1 MGGITNLFE
10 IGRSGIQANQQGL
23 STASHNIT
31 NVGTEGFSRQRAIL
45 ETGRPQ
51 GGIYSTGV
59 RVTDVTRLV
68 DQFIEAQLTDTTQ
81 DSGRF
86 NIRHDLLQRVETVF
100 SETDTGGINN
110 AIDRLFNAF
119 RDLSTFPE
127 ESSQRTLVINEAQ
140 AVADTINLAATSL
153 AQIRKDI
160 DDAIG
165 QNLSTVNSIATQIA
179 GLNGQIH
186 FAESTG
192 KTAND
197 LRDRRGV
204 LVNDMAK
211 LVNIETVEMTNGLA
225 IMVGGQLLVSG
236 DRNNTLVQVSDADN
250 PGVNDVA
257 VQRTDGTNFVVTS
270 KINDGEI
277 AGRLTVRD
285 TDIQGYQDR
294 LDRVSAVLVNEINQ
308 QQEAG
313 YGLDGTTTNSLFSAL
328 SPDAPLAADTNS
340 GAAVGTST
348 TVSTAASLTMDT
360 YEIQFTN
367 ATTFNVLNVTDGT
380 TALSAQ
386 AYTSGGTIT
395 FDGLDAVITDGSG
408 APAAGDVFTVSAHK
422 GAALD
427 MAVSLTDLDKIA
439 ASSTLAGIP
448 GNNLNALALIA
459 IQAASQNTL
468 GGINVEDYHAVTVG
482 DVGSD
487 TSLAGL
493 QRKAKQIE
501 MDQVTS
507 LRESVSGV
515 NLDEELTRLLE
526 FQRAFE
532 ASARLITTADEL
544 FQTVLGLGQ

>member
-1 MGGITNLFE
+1 MAGITNIFE
-10 IGRSGIQANQQGL
+10 IGRTGIQANQQGL
-23 STASHNIT
+23 STTSQNIT

-59 RVTDVTRLV
+59 RVKDVTRLV

-81 DSGRF
+81 DFGRF
-86 NIRHDLLQRVETVF
+86 NVRHDLLQRVETVF
-100 SETDTGGINN
+100 NETDTGGINN
-110 AIDRLFNAF
+110 AVDRLFNAF

-127 ESSQRTLVINEAQ
+127 ESSQRTLVLNEAQ
-140 AVADTINLAATSL
+140 ALADTMNLAATTL
-153 AQIRKDI
+153 TQIRKDI

-165 QNLSTVNSIATQIA
+165 QNLSSVNTIATQIA
-179 GLNGQIH
+179 ALNDQIH
-186 FAESTG
+186 FAEANG
-192 KTAND
+192 NTAND
-197 LRDRRGV
+197 LRDRRAV
-204 LVNDMAK
+204 LVNDMAE

-225 IMVGGQLLVSG
+225 VMVGGQLLVSG
-236 DRNNTLVQVSDADN
+236 DRHNTLVQVSDADN

-257 VQRTDGTNFVVTS
+257 VQRSDGTNFVVTS

-285 TDIQGYQDR
+285 SDIQSYQDR
-294 LDRVSAVLVNEINQ
+294 LDRVSAVLVNEINLQ
-308 QQEAG
+308 HEAG

-328 SPDAPLAADTNS
+328 SPDAPLAKDTNS
-340 GAAVGTST
+340 GGAAGTST
-348 TVSTAASLTMDT
+348 TISTAASLTMDT
-360 YEIQFTN
+360 YEIQFTS
-367 ATTFNVLNVTDGT
+367 ASVFDVVNVTDGT
-380 TALSAQ
+380 TVLSAQ
-386 AYTSGGTIT
+386 AYTSGATIT

-408 APAAGDVFTVSAHK
+408 APSAGDAFTVSAHK
-422 GAALD
+422 GAAND
-427 MAVSLTDLDKIA
+427 MAVSLTDIDKIA
-439 ASSTLAGIP
+439 ASSTSAGVP
-448 GNNLNALALIA
+448 GNNVNAIALVA
-459 IQAASQNTL
+459 IQAASQSTL
-468 GGINVEDYHAVTVG
+468 GGINVNDYHAVTVG

-493 QRKAKQIE
+493 QRNAKQIE

-544 FQTVLGLGQ
+544 FQTVLGLGR

>member
-1 MGGITNLFE
+1 MAGITTIFE
-10 IGRSGIQANQQGL
+10 IGRTGIQAQQQAL
-23 STASHNIT
+23 TTTSHNIT

-45 ETGRPQ
+45 EAGRPQ
-51 GGIYSTGV
+51 GGVIPTGV

-81 DSGRF
+81 DFGRF
-86 NIRHDLLQRVETVF
+86 TIRHDLLQRVETVF
-100 SETDTGGINN
+100 TETDSGGINN

-140 AVADTINLAATSL
+140 ALVDTINLAAGTLS
-153 AQIRKDI
+153 QIRTDI

-165 QNLSTVNSIATQIA
+165 QNLSTVNAIATQIA
-179 GLNGQIH
+179 ELNDQIH
-186 FAESTG
+186 FAESNG
-192 KTAND
+192 NTAND
-197 LRDRRGV
+197 LRDRRAV
-204 LVNDMAK
+204 LVNDMAE
-211 LVNIETVEMTNGLA
+211 LVNIETVDMTNGLA

-250 PGVNDVA
+250 LGMNDVA
-257 VQRTDGTNFVVTS
+257 VQRSDGTNFVVTS

-294 LDRVSAVLVNEINQ
+294 LDRLAGVLVNEINQ
-308 QQEAG
+308 QHEAG

-328 SPDAPLAADTNS
+328 TPDAPLAKDTNDG
-340 GAAVGTST
+340 GASGTST

-360 YEIQFTN
+360 YEIQFTSSSV
-367 ATTFNVLNVTDGT
+367 FDVVNVTDGT
-380 TALSAQ
+380 TTLSSQ

-395 FDGLDAVITDGSG
+395 FDGLDVVITDNTG
-408 APAAGDVFTVSAHK
+408 APATGDIFTVSAHK
-422 GAALD
+422 GAATD
-427 MAVSLTDLDKIA
+427 MAVSLSDTDKVA
-439 ASSTLAGIP
+439 ASSTSAGVP
-448 GNNLNALALIA
+448 GNNVNAIALIA
-459 IQAASQNTL
+459 IQTTSQNTL
-468 GGINVEDYHAVTVG
+468 GGVTIDDYHAVTVG

-487 TSLAGL
+487 TFLAGL
-493 QRKAKQIE
+493 QRDAKQVE

>member
-285 TDIQGYQDR
+285 ADIQGYQDR

>member
-1 MGGITNLFE
+1 MAGITNLFE
-10 IGRSGIQANQQGL
+10 IGRTGIQANQQGL

-81 DSGRF
+81 DFGRF
-86 NIRHDLLQRVETVF
+86 NIRHDLLSRVETVF
-100 SETDTGGINN
+100 NESDTGGINH
-110 AIDRLFNAF
+110 AIDRLFNSF

-127 ESSQRTLVINEAQ
+127 ESSHRTLVLNEAQ
-140 AVADTINLAATSL
+140 ALADTINLAATTL

-165 QNLSTVNSIATQIA
+165 QNLSTVNTIATQIA
-179 GLNGQIH
+179 ALNDQIH
-186 FAESTG
+186 FAEANG
-192 KTAND
+192 NTAND
-197 LRDRRGV
+197 LRDRRAV
-204 LVNDMAK
+204 LVNDMAEM
-211 LVNIETVEMTNGLA
+211 VNIETVEMTSGLA
-225 IMVGGQLLVSG
+225 VLVGGQLLVSG

-257 VQRTDGTNFVVTS
+257 VRRNDGTNFVVTS

-277 AGRLTVRD
+277 SGRLTVRD
-285 TDIQGYQDR
+285 ADIQSYQDR
-294 LDRVSAVLVNEINQ
+294 LDRISAVLVNEINQ
-308 QQEAG
+308 QHEAG
-313 YGLDGTTTNSLFSAL
+313 YGLDDTTSNSLFSAL
-328 SPDAPLAADTNS
+328 SPDAPLAKDTNS
-340 GAAVGTST
+340 GGAAGTST
-348 TVSTAASLTMDT
+348 AISTAASLTMDT
-360 YEIQFTN
+360 YEIQFTS
-367 ATTFNVLNVTDGT
+367 ATVFDVVNVTDGT
-380 TALSAQ
+380 TVLSAQ
-386 AYTSGGTIT
+386 AYTSGATIT
-395 FDGLDAVITDGSG
+395 FDGLDAVITDGTG
-408 APAAGDVFTVSAHK
+408 APATGDAFTVSAHK

-427 MAVSLTDLDKIA
+427 LAVSLTDINKIA
-439 ASSTLAGIP
+439 ASSTLAGVP
-448 GNNLNALALIA
+448 GDNVNAIALIA
-459 IQAASQNTL
+459 IQSASQSTL
-468 GGINVEDYHAVTVG
+468 GGINVDDYHAGTVG

-493 QRKAKQIE
+493 QRNAKQIE

-544 FQTVLGLGQ
+544 FQTVLGLGR